1 MSNIKIVKLI
11 TGDEIIGEI
20 IKGQGV
26 IIEKPAS
33 VFASVNAQ
41 GQQQVGISNALSL
54 STDKK
59 LVIKNEHVLYMYTPT
74 TKLAEAYIAH
84 VSPLATATT
93 PTLEL

>member
-1 MSNIKIVKLI
+1 MSNVKVGKLI
-11 TGDEIIGEI
+11 TGDEIIGEV

-41 GQQQVGISNALSL
+41 GQQQVGIGNALAL

-59 LVIKNEHVLYMYTPT
+59 LVVKNEHVLYMYTPT